1 MNRECDFL
9 VIGSGIA
16 GLSYA
21 LKVAE
26 HGRVILVTKSRLDDT
41 NTYHAQGGIASV
53 TYEPDD
59 FEQHIEDT
67 MVCGSQKNN
76 REVVELVV
84 RNAPVQIR
92 QLIEWGVDFDR
103 TTDGDKY
110 ELAREGGHTQYR
122 ILHHKD
128 YTGAEIENRLVDRV
142 REHPNIEI
150 LERHFAVDLLTQ
162 HHLGKLVKRSI
173 PGTECYGAYVLEL
186 DSKDVFTVRA
196 KVTVLATGGTGNV
209 YHTTTNPAGA
219 TGDGIALV
227 HRAKGIIENMEF
239 IQFHPTSLY
248 NPGERPSFLI
258 SEAIRGFGA
267 ILRTQDGRCRSIT
280 RWVPWL
286 RATWWRGASTTS

>member
-21 LKVAE
+21 LKVAG

-103 TTDGDKY
+103 AADGDRY
-110 ELAREGGHTQYR
+110 ELAREGGHTQHR

-128 YTGAEIENRLVDRV
+128 YTGAEVENRLIDRV

-173 PGTECYGAYVLEL
+173 PGTECYGAYILKL
-186 DSKDVFTVRA
+186 DTQEVFTVRA

-209 YHTTTNPAGA
+209 YHTTTNPAG
-219 TGDGIALV
+219 
-227 HRAKGIIENMEF
+227 R
-239 IQFHPTSLY
+239 
-248 NPGERPSFLI
+248 
-258 SEAIRGFGA
+258 
-267 ILRTQDGRCRSIT
+267 
-280 RWVPWL
+280 
-286 RATWWRGASTTS
+286 RATVSRWYTGPKGLSKTWSSSSSIPPRCTIRASVLRS